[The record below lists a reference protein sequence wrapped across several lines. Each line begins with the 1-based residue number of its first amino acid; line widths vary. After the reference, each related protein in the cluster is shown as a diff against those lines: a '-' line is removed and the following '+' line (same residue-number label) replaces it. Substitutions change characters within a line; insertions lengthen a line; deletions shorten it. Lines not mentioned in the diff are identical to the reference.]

1 MEDAKM
7 TLENIARLAQTVAA
21 IATTAACL
29 KFLLS

>member
-1 MEDAKM
+1 MQLS
-7 TLENIARLAQTVAA
+7 LENIARLAQTVAA

>member
-1 MEDAKM
+1 MQLSLD
-7 TLENIARLAQTVAA
+7 TIARLAQTVAA